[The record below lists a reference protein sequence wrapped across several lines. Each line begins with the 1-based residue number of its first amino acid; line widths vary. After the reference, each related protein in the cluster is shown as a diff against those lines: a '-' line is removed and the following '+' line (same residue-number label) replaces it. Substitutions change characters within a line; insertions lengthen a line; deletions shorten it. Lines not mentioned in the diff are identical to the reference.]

1 METWSFWLRVVE
13 TLRPA
18 FPRLRTFHWFL
29 CAVCGFCIRGDL
41 LGVTSFI
48 RCLGLKPWCYDRL
61 LDMFHCTGLDF
72 RVLRRLWVRA
82 VLGFAKAILLQVN
95 GRAVLLAD
103 GQKVPKSGKKMPAV
117 KKLHQEPESNT
128 KQEYIFGHSL
138 QAVSIAVK
146 AGEWVGAIPLGSEI
160 HEGVV
165 FSNRCRRTL
174 LDRLLEM
181 LASLEF
187 GLPAYYVLDAYYG
200 AEKIV
205 LGALA
210 QGAHIVTRM
219 KGNVV
224 AYLQPGDARQ
234 GRGRPRKYGD
244 KIRLSSFFDKEDGW
258 TRAVCRL
265 YGKDTPVRLKALR
278 LLWRPARRM
287 ALFVLVEW
295 LDTQERKNGRAM
307 FMSTDLTL
315 SAEEVVELYAVRF
328 KIEVEFKAAARVVGS
343 VAYHFWMMD
352 MKPIGRKGG
361 NQHLHRESRLYR
373 EAVRRK
379 LRAFHNF
386 MQCGIIAQGIM
397 VLLSALHPAE
407 CWSKFGSWM
416 RTMRLDGH
424 PSEWTVA
431 HALRNT
437 LPDFLANTQETDDW
451 AKYLCRIRLHGPRE
465 EGTVA

>member
-1 METWSFWLRVVE
+1 MEIWSFWLRVAAS
-13 TLRPA
+13 LRPA
-18 FPRLRTFHWFL
+18 FPRVRTFHWFL
-29 CAVCGFCIRGDL
+29 CAVCGFCVRSDL
-41 LGVTSFI
+41 LGVTSFV
-48 RCLGLKPWCYDRL
+48 RCLGLEPWCYDRL

-72 RVLRRLWVRA
+72 RALRRLWVHA
-82 VLGFAKAILLQVN
+82 VLGFAKSILLKVN
-95 GRAVLLAD
+95 GRVVLLAD

-117 KKLHQEPESNT
+117 KKLHQESESNT
-128 KQEYIFGHSL
+128 KPEYIFGHSL

-146 AGEWVGAIPLGSEI
+146 VGEWLGAIPLGSEI

-165 FSNRCRRTL
+165 FSNRCRKTL

-181 LASLEF
+181 LASLGL

-205 LGALA
+205 VGALA
-210 QGAHIVTRM
+210 QGAHIITRM

-224 AYLQPGDARQ
+224 AYLPIGDARP

-244 KIRLSSFFDKEDGW
+244 KLRLSTLFGGGDGW
-258 TRAVCRL
+258 TRTVCQL
-265 YGKDTPVRLKALR
+265 YGKETPVRLKALR
-278 LLWRPARRM
+278 LLWRPAGRM

-315 SAEEVVELYAVRF
+315 SPREVVELYAVRF
-328 KIEVEFKAAARVVGS
+328 KIEVGFKAAARVVGS

-361 NQHLHRESRLYR
+361 NQYLHRESEPYR
-373 EAVRRK
+373 AAVRRK
-379 LRAFHNF
+379 IRAFHNF
-386 MQCGIIAQGIM
+386 MQCGIVAQGIM
-397 VLLSALHPAE
+397 VMLSALYPTA
-407 CWSKFGSWM
+407 CWSGFGSWM

-431 HALRNT
+431 HALRNA
-437 LPDFLANTQETDDW
+437 LPDFLASMRETDDW
-451 AKYLCRIRLHGPRE
+451 AKFLCQNRRHAPRE
-465 EGTVA
+465 KGKAA